1 MTRRFEPS
9 RIHWS
14 LAFTAGARLATA
26 GRAASRG
33 PASVRIRSSTAE
45 HPLLKRRYGGSS
57 PPGSTVPSLHGGSRS
72 STASSCTVAKWQGTR
87 LLSETSQ
94 VRSLP
99 VQPMWSRKPASEA
112 RAGREATSMCVFFPA
127 VGIHVFHTGEVARFP
142 HVSSRLITSRDE
154 AQWWGASFGT
164 RRSLVRFQSSR
175 PTGTRGSPRAPA
187 CPGRSSSVS
196 RAAEY
201 PRHPLCP
208 APGRPARVTVNQQD
222 AGANPVCD
230 SEIRTKE
237 REQAPRERDRRPPE
251 RPVKKKRR

>member
-1 MTRRFEPS
+1 MR
-9 RIHWS
+9 
-14 LAFTAGARLATA
+14 
-26 GRAASRG
+26 
-33 PASVRIRSSTAE
+33 
-45 HPLLKRRYGGSS
+45 
-57 PPGSTVPSLHGGSRS
+57 
-72 STASSCTVAKWQGTR
+72 
-87 LLSETSQ
+87 
-94 VRSLP
+94 
-99 VQPMWSRKPASEA
+99 
-112 RAGREATSMCVFFPA
+112 FFPA

-237 REQAPRERDRRPPE
+237 REQAPRERDIILDQEQFHGIGPSRE
-251 RPVKKKRR
+251 GVPVEVSLRILKVTGLNVFRE